1 MYNKEELYNI
11 AIDKAKKHKLIWIEE
26 IVSFL
31 PCSKTTFYD
40 FYPLNSNELNA
51 LKEIIENNRVEIK
64 TAMRKKWY
72 DSDNATL
79 QIGLMKLISTEEEA
93 ARLNG
98 SNQKI
103 DHTTK
108 GEAILIDQPAVQ
120 IIVNGLPKSLDGNT
134 EDTAET

>member
-1 MYNKEELYNI
+1 MYDKDEIFQMAKE
-11 AIDKAKKHKLIWIEE
+11 KAKSKKLIWIDE
-26 IVSFL
+26 IISFL
-31 PCSKTTFYD
+31 PCSKSTFY
-40 FYPLNSNELNA
+40 ELFPNKSEESDA
-51 LKEIIENNRVEIK
+51 LKDIIEDNRVEIK

-108 GEAILIDQPAVQ
+108 GEPLVIENPKVHIV
-120 IIVNGLPKSLDGNT
+120 VNGIPKSLDGTT
-134 EDTAET
+134 EAAI

>member
-1 MYNKEELYNI
+1 MYDRNQIYENAKEVT
-11 AIDKAKKHKLIWIEE
+11 KSKRLIWIEE
-26 IVSFL
+26 IISFL
-31 PCSKTTFYD
+31 PISKQTFYQ
-40 FYPLNSNELNA
+40 FFPINSDEYDT
-51 LKEIIENNRVEIK
+51 LKAILEDNRVSLK
-64 TAMRKKWY
+64 TAMRQKWY

-108 GEAILIDQPAVQ
+108 GESITMDKPVH
-120 IIVNGLPKSLDGNT
+120 IIVNGIPKSLDENT
-134 EDTAET
+134 EDTE